1 MKLFSVFLI
10 FMAIGFGQPCLA
22 KGVFPENN
30 GKALVGVK
38 AFNAIVTISTWNEET
53 GDRSRMLK
61 NVQAAFELSLRRDG
75 IIVDTNAQN
84 YLFCRLSFAEAFSLV
99 AYSYTVE
106 YYTIASAGVHRL
118 QWMRH
123 GIVTVGRNNL
133 LEEDVAKDCTKL
145 VANEWLKQ
153 NPK

>member
-1 MKLFSVFLI
+1 MT
-10 FMAIGFGQPCLA
+10 IGFGQPCLA
-22 KGVFPENN
+22 KGVFPEDN
-30 GKALVGVK
+30 GKSLIGVK
-38 AFNAIVTISTWNEET
+38 SFNAFVTISTWDEKI
-53 GDRSRMLK
+53 GDRSQMLK

-84 YLFCRLSFAEAFSLV
+84 YLFCGLSFAEASSLV

-123 GIVTVGRNNL
+123 GIVTVGRQNL
-133 LEEDVAKDCTKL
+133 VEEDVAKDCANL